1 VSSEATNTEAASGG
15 LTEYIQH
22 HLSHNVQQ
30 VGGFDVHVDSI
41 LVALV
46 TGLAVLLWFWS
57 VARKASA
64 GVPTRTQAFVELA
77 IEFVDGQVKDTFAGD
92 RRFIAPLA
100 LTIFLWVFVMNA
112 MDLLPLDL
120 AGGLVGLVA
129 GPEVAHHFYFRV
141 VPTADLNTTFAMS
154 LVVFGLIIF
163 YSVKVKGGLGFVAEL
178 FTAPFHAHGILG
190 KLILAIPNFFLN
202 VVEYL
207 AKPVSLAMRLFGN
220 MYAGE
225 LVFMLIAGL
234 MAASSLSF
242 FPAVLL
248 NAGWAIFHILI
259 IGLQAFIFMVLT
271 VVYISMAHEKH

>member
-1 VSSEATNTEAASGG
+1 MSSEAAEAGGGG

-22 HLSHNVQQ
+22 HLQHNVQQ
-30 VGGFDVHVDSI
+30 IAGYSFNIDSLIVGF
-41 LVALV
+41 A
-46 TGLAVLLWFWS
+46 TGMVVLLFFWS

-77 IEFVDGQVKDTFAGD
+77 IEFVDGQVKDSFTGD

-120 AGGLVGLVA
+120 ISGIVTNVWGHDT
-129 GPEVAHHFYFRV
+129 AHHFYFRA
-141 VPTADLNTTFAMS
+141 VPTADINTTFAMA
-154 LVVFGLIIF
+154 LVIFALIIY
-163 YSVKVKGGLGFVAEL
+163 YSIKVKGGFGFVAEL

-190 KLILAIPNFFLN
+190 KILLAVPNFFLN

-207 AKPVSLAMRLFGN
+207 AKPVSLGMRLFGN

-234 MAASSLSF
+234 MAASTLSF

-248 NAGWAIFHILI
+248 NAAWAIFHILI

>member
-1 VSSEATNTEAASGG
+1 MSSEATNTEAASGG